1 MSRYIQD
8 TRPSNLV
15 VNELKDFLTL
25 SRMIYPVLP
34 EIGV

>member
-1 MSRYIQD
+1 
-8 TRPSNLV
+8 V